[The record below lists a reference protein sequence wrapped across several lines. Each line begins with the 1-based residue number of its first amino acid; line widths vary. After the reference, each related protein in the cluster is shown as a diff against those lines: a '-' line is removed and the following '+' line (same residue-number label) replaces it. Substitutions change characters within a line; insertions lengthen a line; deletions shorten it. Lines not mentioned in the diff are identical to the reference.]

1 MIGFLTHGHSKRT
14 RASTRHLAGLSA
26 LSIVALLVL
35 ASPALSQTC
44 RPADDNS
51 ASMLGYLKW
60 LTTRTDVQSG
70 YVRRDFKIPVVD
82 TATIVLVT
90 TSNVCNKVLQTFL
103 AQLPAGFPTPLPTSI
118 YVAKV
123 GSVYVGMHHLSV
135 APPPAGT
142 VRVDGSTDYHVVV
155 DSKYKFLSK
164 YAH

>member
-1 MIGFLTHGHSKRT
+1 MIGLFTHRPSKRT
-14 RASTRHLAGLSA
+14 RASARYYAVSSVLSV
-26 LSIVALLVL
+26 VALLAL
-35 ASPALSQTC
+35 ASPTASQTC
-44 RPADDNS
+44 RAADDNS

-70 YVRRDFKIPVVD
+70 YVRRDFKLPVVD
-82 TATIVLVT
+82 TATIVLVS

-103 AQLPAGFPTPLPTSI
+103 AQLPAGFPTPLPTSL

-123 GSVYVGMHHLSV
+123 GSVYVGMHHLTV
-135 APPPAGT
+135 APPPPGT

-155 DSKYKFLSK
+155 DSKYKYLSK